1 MKPRGRFNPMISR
14 SPWTHLA
21 AGLLLPA
28 LVVGASAG
36 TPGDPNGTGPFSG
49 VEASAAQQA
58 DLILRGGRL
67 LDGSGNPWVL
77 GDLAIRADRI
87 VGVGRLEGW
96 VGLEE
101 VDVTGL
107 YVAPGFIDAHSHA
120 GPGLASED
128 RSHAEPQLAQGVTT
142 LFVNPDGGGPVDLVH
157 QREELLEFGLGINV
171 AQLVPHGS
179 IRAQIMGL
187 DDRAPTPDELERM
200 QALTREGMEAG
211 AFGLSSGPFYA
222 PGSFADTGEL
232 AALASVAAE
241 YGGIHTSHIRDEG
254 DYSIGLVAA
263 VDEVIEVAR
272 QTGIRSIVTHV
283 KALGPRVWGYS
294 GAVIRR
300 VELARDEG
308 LEIFTDQYPYN
319 ASATSLAAA
328 LVPRWAQEGGTDR
341 MRERFDDPAL
351 TERLQGEVLENLDRR
366 GGADRIQFRHHPED
380 PSIEGRTLD
389 EVARVRGLDPVAATL
404 DLLRE
409 GGPGIV
415 SFNMDDGDIHAFMR
429 QPWNMIASDG
439 SFPRWGEGV
448 PHPRSYGAFPRVIR
462 KYVQE
467 DGVLTLEDAIRKMT
481 SLPALV
487 HRMDDR
493 GVLRAGAVADVVVF
507 DLDQVHDRATFTD
520 PHQLSSGM
528 VHVFVNGRRAI
539 RDGAVTGERAGRV
552 LAMERAGPEE

>member
-1 MKPRGRFNPMISR
+1 MNLRQR
-14 SPWTHLA
+14 WTAVIPGFPSKLLTVVA
-21 AGLLLPA
+21 LLPA
-28 LVVGASAG
+28 LSIGAFASA
-36 TPGDPNGTGPFSG
+36 PGNPEGGERGLEDR
-49 VEASAAQQA
+49 ARSAQEV

-77 GDLAIRADRI
+77 ADLAIRGDRI
-87 VGVGRLEGW
+87 VGVGRLAGW
-96 VGLEE
+96 VGAQEL
-101 VDVTGL
+101 DVSGL

-120 GPGLASED
+120 GDGLASED

-142 LFVNPDGGGPVDLVH
+142 LFVNPDGGGPVDLVE
-157 QREELLEFGLGINV
+157 QRGDLLEHGLGINV

-179 IRAQIMGL
+179 IRAQVMGL
-187 DDRAPTPDELERM
+187 EDRAPTAEELERM
-200 QALTREGMEAG
+200 LTLTREGMEAG
-211 AFGLSSGPFYA
+211 AFGLSTGPFYA
-222 PGSFADTGEL
+222 PGSFADTAEL
-232 AALASVAAE
+232 AALAAVAAE

-272 QTGIRSIVTHV
+272 QTGVRSIVTHV

-328 LVPRWAQEGGTDR
+328 LVPRWAQEGGTER

-351 TERLQGEVLENLDRR
+351 TDRLQDEIGENLDRR
-366 GGADRIQFRHHPED
+366 GGADRIQFRNHPED

-389 EVARVRGLDPVAATL
+389 HVARVRGLDPVAATL

-481 SLPALV
+481 FLPALV

-507 DLDQVHDRATFTD
+507 DLDRVNDRATFTD
-520 PHQLSSGM
+520 PHQLSEGM
-528 VHVFVNGRRAI
+528 VHVFVNGRPAI
-539 RDGAVTGERAGRV
+539 RDGGFTGERAGRV
-552 LAMERAGPEE
+552 LTMERAGSEE